1 MKEGEGE
8 GTEKG
13 GEVGKKRK
21 GRGGRLEREEE
32 KDRVEGAWEIEEGRW
47 EEE

>member
-32 KDRVEGAWEIEEGRW
+32 KRRKIGWRELGR
-47 EEE
+47 